1 MVGEELGRGRPLA
14 ECGLAVESF
23 CQTWLRNTQAV
34 GDAQFSVMSPHF
46 QTRFFVSDVA
56 ALLRVPGVREGHV
69 ASYAR
74 MVHKLTQDMAAD
86 YGVNG
91 GGQSFVNLDGLLAVL
106 PSIEHALAKPPPAA
120 VVLAETP
127 EAALLRVFEELD
139 ADGSGTLELLELGAV
154 LQAAYA
160 DFNPLTTVR
169 LFKCFDGDTSQ
180 GQDRKIDFAEFRQT
194 LLEMFGRDEGV
205 TLESVMAKLKEIG
218 DEIKDMY
225 AAGDGAEGEAKAL
238 LYQTSA
244 TAHDETTVPG
254 MLELVAGG
262 KVDDDTLVWAEG
274 MDEWQ
279 TWGEASPRFG
289 LVGNSAEK
297 KKEKRSAVV

>member
-1 MVGEELGRGRPLA
+1 MPRPVLPQVSLEEWKERLPLRLQQA
-14 ECGLAVESF
+14 ISNRLHRRKLTSLALDNV
-23 CQTWLRNTQAV
+23 
-34 GDAQFSVMSPHF
+34 
-46 QTRFFVSDVA
+46 
-56 ALLRVPGVREGHV
+56 VPGQP
-69 ASYAR
+69 APTPAP
-74 MVHKLTQDMAAD
+74 APA
-86 YGVNG
+86 
-91 GGQSFVNLDGLLAVL
+91 
-106 PSIEHALAKPPPAA
+106 PAA

-169 LFKCFDGDTSQ
+169 LFKCFDGDTSE

-218 DEIKDMY
+218 DEINDMY
-225 AAGDGAEGEAKAL
+225 AAGGDGAEGEAEAL

-244 TAHDETTVPG
+244 TAHDETTVRG
-254 MLELVAGG
+254 MLQLVAGG
-262 KVDDDTLVWAEG
+262 KVDDGTLVWAEG

-289 LVGNSAEK
+289 LVGSSAEK